1 MSVPPKQK
9 LFSFG
14 TCSID
19 HLSPPTITP
28 QTRAVN
34 IVVPFEDALK
44 LNLAIS
50 EGVRALNKHN
60 RSTREGRDA
69 ALCLTVYLGMRR
81 ITVHPGKV
89 KRSKQAT
96 SAAPNV
102 DPTL

>member
-1 MSVPPKQK
+1 MAPKQK
-9 LFSFG
+9 MFSFG

-19 HLSPPTITP
+19 HLSPPSITP

-34 IVVPFEDALK
+34 IVVPFEEALK

-69 ALCLTVYLGMRR
+69 ALCLTVYLGMKR
-81 ITVHPGKV
+81 ITVNQGKV
-89 KRSKQAT
+89 KRSRR
-96 SAAPNV
+96 APSTVPNL
-102 DPTL
+102 DSEL